1 MSESTKP
8 AEASP
13 HYATAAARFDHPP
26 RPMVQRVGAILWPSF
41 FAAGIAT
48 MVFFAFVDPLV
59 LNQISFPD
67 WQVSREFGYTVG
79 FFVFWLCTS
88 SSSLF
93 TWMLLRPASRFNA
106 ATAKTKSGS

>member
-1 MSESTKP
+1 
-8 AEASP
+8 
-13 HYATAAARFDHPP
+13 
-26 RPMVQRVGAILWPSF
+26 
-41 FAAGIAT
+41 
-48 MVFFAFVDPLV
+48 

-93 TWMLLRPASRFNA
+93 TWILLRPASRFNA